1 LNWFMRR
8 LVAYEVFDHCARKE
22 VVTFAH
28 MLLPTDGS
36 ELSERAIAKGILL
49 AKESN
54 AKVTGISM
62 APEFHVLTFNTTML
76 EGTKAQFVA
85 DSRAQATKNLA
96 ALQKAA
102 AEVGVPCD
110 TVVEVG
116 DGPQDAVIH
125 TAESNACEFI
135 LMASHGRRG
144 VKNLL
149 LGSETVKGLRHSRI
163 PVLVYR
169 EVHRLRGPSRN
180 SLRLSTCRCR

>member
-1 LNWFMRR
+1 MF
-8 LVAYEVFDHCARKE
+8 
-22 VVTFAH
+22 TH

-54 AKVTGISM
+54 AKVTGISV

-76 EGTKAQFVA
+76 EDTKEQFLA

-96 ALQKAA
+96 TLQKAA

-110 TVVEVG
+110 AVVEVS
-116 DGPQDAVIH
+116 DNPYEAIIH
-125 TAESNACEFI
+125 TAESKGCDLI

-144 VKNLL
+144 AKSLL
-149 LGSETVKGLRHSRI
+149 LGSETVKVLTHSRI

-169 EVHRLRGPSRN
+169 
-180 SLRLSTCRCR
+180 

>member
-1 LNWFMRR
+1 MNWFMRR

-22 VVTFAH
+22 VVTFTH
-28 MLLPTDGS
+28 MLLPIDGS
-36 ELSERAIAKGILL
+36 ELSERAI

-62 APEFHVLTFNTTML
+62 APEFHVPTFNTAML

-85 DSRAQATKNLA
+85 DSRGQATKNLA
-96 ALQKAA
+96 TLQKAA

-116 DGPQDAVIH
+116 DDPQDAIIH
-125 TAESNACEFI
+125 TAESSGCDLI
-135 LMASHGRRG
+135 LMASHGRRA
-144 VKNLL
+144 VKGLL
-149 LGSETVKGLRHSRI
+149 LGSETVKGFRHSRI

-169 EVHRLRGPSRN
+169 QVHRLRGPSRN
-180 SLRLSTCRCR
+180 SLRPSTCRCR

>member
-1 LNWFMRR
+1 
-8 LVAYEVFDHCARKE
+8 
-22 VVTFAH
+22 
-28 MLLPTDGS
+28 MLLPTDAS
-36 ELSERAIAKGILL
+36 ELSERAIAKGISL
-49 AKESN
+49 AKEFN

-62 APEFHVLTFNTTML
+62 APEFHVLTFNTTIL
-76 EGTKAQFVA
+76 GGTKAQFLA

-96 ALQKAA
+96 TLQKAA

-116 DGPQDAVIH
+116 DDPHDAIIH
-125 TAESNACEFI
+125 TAESNGCDRI

-144 VKNLL
+144 VKGLL

-163 PVLVYR
+163 PVLVCR

-180 SLRLSTCRCR
+180 SLRSSTCRCK